1 MAHCNFDRQSLLCFA
16 FVFCLFVFVFVCFF
30 FVLFFA
36 CLFVY
41 FYIRY
46 KISNLGCPFNTNL
59 RLGTYREKSKEYV
72 TNKSRNSHNRLREG
86 GVKISS
92 KDVRDIFARNYQKN
106 RFIIK
111 RMLLYYSY
119 LQLYSQ
125 LKQTIIFRR
134 DKKKLAIEVSWLF
147 LNWCSTLNTL
157 KWLGHSW

>member
-1 MAHCNFDRQSLLCFA
+1 MSFQYKSA
-16 FVFCLFVFVFVCFF
+16 FGNIQGNKQV
-30 FVLFFA
+30 
-36 CLFVY
+36 
-41 FYIRY
+41 
-46 KISNLGCPFNTNL
+46 N
-59 RLGTYREKSKEYV
+59 V

-125 LKQTIIFRR
+125 LKQTIIFRT
-134 DKKKLAIEVSWLF
+134 DKKKLAIEVS
-147 LNWCSTLNTL
+147 
-157 KWLGHSW
+157 

>member
-1 MAHCNFDRQSLLCFA
+1 MQFRSTIFALLCFCFLPVYLFLFC
-16 FVFCLFVFVFVCFF
+16 FVLFC
-30 FVLFFA
+30 FVLFFV

-46 KISNLGCPFNTNL
+46 KLSNWGCPFNTNL

-72 TNKSRNSHNRLREG
+72 TNKSSNSHNRLREG
-86 GVKISS
+86 GVKISR
-92 KDVRDIFARNYQKN
+92 KDVRDIFARNYRKN
-106 RFIIK
+106 SFIIK

-125 LKQTIIFRR
+125 LKQTIIFRT